1 MIDATAIG
9 DGETQRRS
17 YPGVRGPV
25 RHPRAGS
32 WSASST
38 CVGNAPRIAEEAQ
51 ALLAAPQCP
60 EKTTTLILGSEQM
73 ALQIHESVGHA
84 IELDRIL
91 GWEAAFAGTS
101 WLDPAQLGSMRYG
114 SDLMNITADA
124 TLPGALGSFGYDDEG
139 VPAQAVD
146 IVKDGTWVGVLSGR
160 DSAPLVGLA
169 LGRHG
174 ARRRRRPPPDGADDE
189 RRPAAGRQQRSRR

>member
-25 RHPRAGS
+25 RHPWLGARARAATCSATPRGS
-32 WSASST
+32 PT
-38 CVGNAPRIAEEAQ
+38 RPRRCCS
-51 ALLAAPQCP
+51 APQCP
-60 EKTTTLILGSEQM
+60 EATTTLILGSEQM

-101 WLDPAQLGSMRYG
+101 WLDPAQLGSLRYG

-124 TLPGALGSFGYDDEG
+124 TLPGALGQLRLRRRGRAG
-139 VPAQAVD
+139 PGRRHRPGRHLGRRALRARLGAARRPA
-146 IVKDGTWVGVLSGR
+146 LR
-160 DSAPLVGLA
+160 
-169 LGRHG
+169 RHG
-174 ARRRRRPPPDGADDE
+174 ARRRRRPAPDGAHDQ
-189 RRPAAGRQQRSRR
+189 RRAAPRRQLASTR